1 MKPFNLQDALSG
13 KPVQTRDGR
22 KVTQIT
28 KFNINPNA
36 TYSIAAVIDD
46 CLETFRENGW
56 FKCDS
61 ESGFDLFMSE
71 QEQKPRCVVIKG
83 LHVYDCDNEQH
94 ANEVAKEMN
103 GIVFKQVL

>member
-22 KVTQIT
+22 KVTELHYFKDAYDCCKVVTLISNNVLT
-28 KFNINPNA
+28 HYPNG
-36 TYSIAAVIDD
+36 S
-46 CLETFRENGW
+46 
-56 FKCDS
+56 FKNEDNHNL
-61 ESGFDLFMSE
+61 DLFMAE
-71 QEQKPRCVVIKG
+71 QEQEPRCVVIKG

>member
-22 KVTQIT
+22 KAECIT
-28 KFNINPNA
+28 YFEKAQADCKIVLIVNGTML
-36 TYSIAAVIDD
+36 TYYEDGSYMGNNEHN
-46 CLETFRENGW
+46 L
-56 FKCDS
+56 
-61 ESGFDLFMSE
+61 DLFMAE
-71 QEQKPRCVVIKG
+71 QEQEPRCVVIKG